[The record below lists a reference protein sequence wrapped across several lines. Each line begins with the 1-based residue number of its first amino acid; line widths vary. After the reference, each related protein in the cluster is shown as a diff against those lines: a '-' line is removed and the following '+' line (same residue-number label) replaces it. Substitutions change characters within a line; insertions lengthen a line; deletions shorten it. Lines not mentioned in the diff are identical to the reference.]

1 MLRELCDL
9 EPACGWA
16 VKNIQSPYPNPYDK
30 TGNIRFLNP
39 NLHPHI
45 TRLPSR
51 PKLQVRVKKPRYY
64 QFH

>member
-30 TGNIRFLNP
+30 TGNIRFPTQHFQLNLS
-39 NLHPHI
+39 NRFSQL
-45 TRLPSR
+45 
-51 PKLQVRVKKPRYY
+51 KLQARVKKPRYY